1 MTVRRPH
8 ATWSALLLA
17 IATVAVAG
25 LSACGGGDD
34 TTTTAAKTTPANP
47 AGSPIRIGTKDFTEE
62 FLLGELYSQALEANG
77 FDVRLKSNIGSSEL
91 THRALGNKRLDMY
104 PEYVGTLLSEVWDVT
119 ERPASPTAAYDKAK
133 GLEESRGYTL
143 LAPTPFSDSEA
154 LAVTPAFAR
163 RHNVDS
169 IADLRRMAKTLTIG
183 APSEFGARFEGLNGL
198 KKVYAID
205 KPGFKPLDFDKRY
218 PSLDSGAVDVAA
230 VFTTERQL
238 AGSRYIVLKDPEG
251 LFAIQHVAPIINK
264 AVLAAHGPRLA
275 QVIDAVSAKLTT
287 TAMRKMNGAVDLDGR
302 KPREVAAEFLRSQA
316 LV

>member
-1 MTVRRPH
+1 VSARHPR
-8 ATWSALLLA
+8 AIRAALLAAAVL
-17 IATVAVAG
+17 AVAG

-34 TTTTAAKTTPANP
+34 TTTTAAKTTPVIA
-47 AGSPIRIGTKDFTEE
+47 AGPPIRIGTKDFTEE
-62 FLLGELYSQALEANG
+62 FLLGELYSQALTAKG

-91 THRALGNKRLDMY
+91 THQALGNKRLDMY

-183 APSEFGARFEGLNGL
+183 APSEFSARFEGLKGL
-198 KKVYAID
+198 KEVYGIN
-205 KPGFKPLDFDKRY
+205 KPGFAPLDFDKRF
-218 PSLDSGAVDVAA
+218 PSLDSGKVDVAA

-238 AGSRYIVLKDPEG
+238 AGSRYVVLKDPEG
-251 LFAIQHVAPIINK
+251 LFAIQHVAPIIDK
-264 AVLAAHGPRLA
+264 SVLAAHGPRLA

-287 TAMRKMNGAVDLDGR
+287 AAMRRMNGAVDLDGR
-302 KPREVAAEFLRSQA
+302 TPREVAAEFLRSKA